1 MCYNT
6 LCDKYA
12 TPGTYG
18 YTPSWALNWD
28 YRKEL
33 ILRELLDYR
42 ADVICLQ
49 VSSTKQEIECRYFE
63 EYFKEQLKHQD
74 YDGIFFPKSRFRTM
88 NGNERRSIDGC
99 AILYKTTK

>member
-1 MCYNT
+1 MIDSFTVMCYNT

-42 ADVICLQ
+42 AEIICLQ
-49 VSSTKQEIECRYFE
+49 VAVVNRKLNVDT
-63 EYFKEQLKHQD
+63 LK
-74 YDGIFFPKSRFRTM
+74 
-88 NGNERRSIDGC
+88 SI
-99 AILYKTTK
+99 LKNN

>member
-1 MCYNT
+1 MREWIEIEELNSSNSAGKLFFDLDSFTVMCYNT

-49 VSSTKQEIECRYFE
+49 V
-63 EYFKEQLKHQD
+63 
-74 YDGIFFPKSRFRTM
+74 
-88 NGNERRSIDGC
+88 
-99 AILYKTTK
+99 